1 MHLVQ
6 NKGDPMSE
14 EFNAK
19 IKLLIKSEKALLS
32 LEMKKKSRQTVWI
45 TLALVAVLV
54 TLIMVNITTYLYL
67 SSTHTPLEAASILTG
82 MNIAV
87 AVLFFV
93 LASKQTVGAEA
104 ASIED
109 IRDFAWEQVSTDIDE
124 VKQHATDLK
133 NTVVKVK
140 KTVDSFTTGDAFGIK
155 KVLPIITTLIDLN
168 KKR

>member
-1 MHLVQ
+1 
-6 NKGDPMSE
+6 MSE

-32 LEMKKKSRQTVWI
+32 LEMKKKSRQTLWI
-45 TLALVAVLV
+45 ALALVTVLV
-54 TLIMVNITTYLYL
+54 TLVMVNITAYLYL
-67 SSTHTPLEAASILTG
+67 SSTHTPLEAATILTG

-93 LASKQTVGAEA
+93 LASRQTVGAEA
-104 ASIED
+104 SSIED
-109 IRDFAWEQVSTDIDE
+109 IRDFAWEQVSSDLDE
-124 VKQHATDLK
+124 VKQHATDFK
-133 NTVVKVK
+133 NSVAKVK
-140 KTVDSFTTGDAFGIK
+140 KTVDGFTTGDAFGIK

>member
-1 MHLVQ
+1 
-6 NKGDPMSE
+6 MSE
-14 EFNAK
+14 DFNAK

-32 LEMKKKSRQTVWI
+32 LEMKKKSRQTMWI
-45 TLALVAVLV
+45 ALALVAVLV
-54 TLIMVNITTYLYL
+54 TLIMLNITTYLYL

-93 LASKQTVGAEA
+93 LASRQTVGAEA
-104 ASIED
+104 SSIED

-133 NTVVKVK
+133 NSVVKVK
-140 KTVDSFTTGDAFGIK
+140 KTVDSFTTGDAFGFK

-168 KKR
+168 KKK

>member
-1 MHLVQ
+1 
-6 NKGDPMSE
+6 MSE

-32 LEMKKKSRQTVWI
+32 LEMKKKSRQTLW
-45 TLALVAVLV
+45 TALALVAVLV
-54 TLIMVNITTYLYL
+54 TLVMVNITTYLYL
-67 SSTHTPLEAASILTG
+67 ASTHTNLEAATILTG
-82 MNIAV
+82 LNIAV
-87 AVLFFV
+87 AVIFFV
-93 LASKQTVGAEA
+93 IASRQTVGAEA

-109 IRDFAWEQVSTDIDE
+109 IRDFAWEQVSSDIDE
-124 VKQHATDLK
+124 VKQNVTEFK
-133 NTVVKVK
+133 NSVVKVK

>member
-1 MHLVQ
+1 
-6 NKGDPMSE
+6 MSE
-14 EFNAK
+14 DFNAK

-45 TLALVAVLV
+45 ALGLVAVLV
-54 TLIMVNITTYLYL
+54 TLVMINITAYLYL
-67 SSTHTPLEAASILTG
+67 STTHTQLEAATILTG
-82 MNIAV
+82 LNIAV
-87 AVLFFV
+87 AILFFM
-93 LASKQTVGAEA
+93 LASRQSVGAEA

-124 VKQHATDLK
+124 VKQNVTEFK
-133 NTVVKVK
+133 NSVVKVK
-140 KTVDSFTTGDAFGIK
+140 KTVDNFTTGDAFGIK